1 MRKTFLEGA
10 EINPVIRLL
19 NDEIRN
25 QNAERMTKL
34 E

>member
-10 EINPVIRLL
+10 EIELP

-25 QNAERMTKL
+25 QKSERMTKL